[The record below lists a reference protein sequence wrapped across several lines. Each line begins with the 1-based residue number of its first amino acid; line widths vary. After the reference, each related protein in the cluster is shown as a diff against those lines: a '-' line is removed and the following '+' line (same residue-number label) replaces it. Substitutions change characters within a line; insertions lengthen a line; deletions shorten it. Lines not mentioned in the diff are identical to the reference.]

1 MVKVF
6 FTSQSLLETSTIA
19 NSMKTGMDVD
29 AVSVFG
35 NFSGSKI
42 NAFPS
47 AVGYCRR
54 MLLLGALEKS
64 EVPFNIDAD
73 WERQLDVLFRTDK
86 ESRKAIKA
94 YVKSVDEDAL
104 YTYLTAAF
112 EGMLRNDGNG
122 FGECGKCFVEI
133 ASIAPSNIIGRLS
146 GRAIELFKAIR
157 SNNVATR
164 YLAAQAFG
172 MLAPHPTA
180 SGESIQKL
188 IESLRDDIKPWSSAV
203 GADANRVH
211 GSILSLGHILS
222 RASYYGRLESVDKA
236 VVQENVSAL
245 LDITT
250 NAKDTSTKEAVF
262 NAVGQISASGVL
274 TVTKIDESLKKATG
288 KKFSRVQINPAR
300 A

>member
-6 FTSQSLLETSTIA
+6 FTSQSLLENSSIA
-19 NSMKTGMDVD
+19 NSMKSGMDVD

-47 AVGYCRR
+47 AVSYCRR

-86 ESRKAIKA
+86 ESRKAMKSYIQ
-94 YVKSVDEDAL
+94 SVDEEAL
-104 YTYLTAAF
+104 YTYLTGAF

-122 FGECGKCFVEI
+122 IGECGKCFVEI
-133 ASIAPSNIIGRLS
+133 ASISPSNLVGRLS

-164 YLAAQAFG
+164 FLAAHAFG
-172 MLAPHPTA
+172 MLAPHPAA

-188 IESLRDDIKPWSSAV
+188 IESLRADIKPWLSAV

-211 GSILSLGHILS
+211 GSILALGHILS

-236 VVQENVSAL
+236 VIQENVSAL
-245 LDITT
+245 FDILTG
-250 NAKDTSTKEAVF
+250 AKDVSTKEAVF
-262 NAVGQISASGVL
+262 NAIGQISASGVH
-274 TVTKIDESLKKATG
+274 TATKVDESSSKATG
-288 KKFSRVQINPAR
+288 E
-300 A
+300 